1 MPTGFRNSAGAD
13 LEDLFEAGTVQAAGF
28 RLSNGSN
35 LAFAARGGAT
45 KAPDV
50 GFRDNA
56 GSDLSN
62 LWLPK
67 GAAPPVLGFDGQSY
81 SANAQAPSGG
91 TTDPQSQL
99 TLALNPAGDWTV
111 TRFVQ
116 GAAFGNG
123 STVVASGT
131 WLPSGQAAAD
141 YEVQFTIGHSGDG
154 TVTNGAATF
163 SSLTVGRIAR
173 LNVSV
178 PAVSPQ
184 IGTAAATITCAL
196 RRIGQAASGS
206 TCTFS
211 CQAAGYL

>member
-1 MPTGFRNSAGAD
+1 MPTGFRNSAGVD
-13 LEDLFEAGTVQAAGF
+13 LEDLFEAGATQAAGF
-28 RLSNGSN
+28 RLSSGSN
-35 LAFAARGGAT
+35 IAFAARGGAT
-45 KAPDV
+45 KGPDV

-67 GAAPPVLGFDGQSY
+67 GAAPPVLGFNGQSY

-99 TLALNPAGDWTV
+99 TLAMHPAGGWTI

-131 WLPSGQAAAD
+131 WLPSGQSAAD
-141 YEVQFTIGHSGDG
+141 FEVQFAVGHSGDG
-154 TVTNGAATF
+154 TVTNGAPAF
-163 SSLTVGRIAR
+163 SSLAVGRIAR
-173 LNVSV
+173 LEASV
-178 PAVSPQ
+178 PAASSQVAA
-184 IGTAAATITCAL
+184 GTASVTCTL

-206 TCTFS
+206 TCSFS